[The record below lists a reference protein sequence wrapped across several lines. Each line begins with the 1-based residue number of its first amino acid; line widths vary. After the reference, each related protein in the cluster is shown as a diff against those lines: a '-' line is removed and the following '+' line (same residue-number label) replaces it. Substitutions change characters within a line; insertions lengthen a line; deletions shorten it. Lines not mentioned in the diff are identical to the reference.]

1 MLCILLGFSSFR
13 KDILSWKEANQI
25 FIEMEMIVFCI
36 LIFCQLRF
44 CMLENWM
51 SVFPNSFRKFK
62 SLLVVKR
69 DVIGENVCYLKGSVF

>member
-1 MLCILLGFSSFR
+1 
-13 KDILSWKEANQI
+13 
-25 FIEMEMIVFCI
+25 
-36 LIFCQLRF
+36 
-44 CMLENWM
+44 MLENWM